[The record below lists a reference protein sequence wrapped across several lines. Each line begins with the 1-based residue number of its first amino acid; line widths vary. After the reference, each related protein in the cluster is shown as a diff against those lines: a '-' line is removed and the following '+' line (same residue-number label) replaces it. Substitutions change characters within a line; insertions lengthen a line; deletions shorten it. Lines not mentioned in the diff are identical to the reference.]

1 MDKIDE
7 IIHLAESLEQ
17 DVYLNEPLSEHTT
30 FKIGGECPA
39 FVDIS
44 SASALCVL
52 IKAANELGEKYMIIG
67 NGSNLLFDDL
77 GYDGVI
83 FHLGKKLSDI
93 TVRDGRIRA
102 EAGASL
108 MSVCRAALDAGLSG
122 LEFAYGIPGSV
133 GGAVFMNAGAYGGEI
148 KDVLESCEVIDQ
160 NGDIKTLTADEM
172 ELSYRKS
179 VLQQTGETL
188 LTAVFKMKRE
198 RDRSMIEADMKEYMY
213 RRREK
218 QPLEYPS
225 AGSTF
230 RRPEGYF
237 AGKLIQDSGLKGFSI
252 GGAQVSEKHSGF
264 VINKGGATFADVT
277 ALIKTIQEKV
287 KKDSGQTLECE
298 VLIKRRGE

>member
-198 RDRSMIEADMKEYMY
+198 RDRSMIEADMKEYMH

-287 KKDSGQTLECE
+287 KKDSGQALECE

>member
-198 RDRSMIEADMKEYMY
+198 RDRSMIEADMKEYMH

-277 ALIKTIQEKV
+277 ALIKAIQEKV